1 VERRKEAPRREREIK
16 REASANRDRGYK
28 QGSVFLNGG
37 RWNGDEHNCGV
48 AGGGWRRVERQRDRR
63 PFLPAKI
70 DEKIIL
76 AVNLGRTYGPSLNE
90 AGSSLA

>member
-1 VERRKEAPRREREIK
+1 MADDGMATSTI
-16 REASANRDRGYK
+16 AALLAAG
-28 QGSVFLNGG
+28 
-37 RWNGDEHNCGV
+37 
-48 AGGGWRRVERQRDRR
+48 GGGWRRVERQRDRR